1 MTRLEG
7 KRKKVLQ
14 LLVELNELEYKNYL
28 NFYKRIEDNNGI
40 IRGYWDEDFVDEDT
54 GEVISIERSEIVC
67 KKFTEPQLKG
77 LVKNLEYE

>member
-14 LLVELNELEYKNYL
+14 LLIELNELEYKDYL
-28 NFYKRIEDNNGI
+28 NFYKRIENKNGVD
-40 IRGYWDEDFVDEDT
+40 RGYWDEDFVDEDT
-54 GEVISIERSEIVC
+54 GEVVIIERSEIIC
-67 KKFTEPQLKG
+67 NKFTESQLKG